1 MTELDTWLAVLHV
14 VGGSV
19 WVGCWAAICVVAADV
34 VRAPTSDAVRR
45 LLRLMR
51 VLGPAVIG
59 PSTVAVLVAGVAL
72 VLRQPWVDMSDL
84 WIVLGL
90 VAYAIVT
97 ALGILGLGRTA
108 KRATA
113 ALDRDDLASAA
124 SEARRWYRLAL
135 VVTAI
140 LILATVDMV
149 LKV

>member
-34 VRAPTSDAVRR
+34 VRAPTSDAGR

-113 ALDRDDLASAA
+113 ALDRDDLAGAA

-135 VVTAI
+135 VVTTI